1 MECNKVRSNS
11 YGSSSHFLN
20 LLQRGTNR
28 FLALSYTIFFYT
40 YIVTVVFH
48 KNLLFYGFSE

>member
-11 YGSSSHFLN
+11 YGSSSRFLN
-20 LLQRGTNR
+20 LLQRGTDR
-28 FLALSYTIFFYT
+28 VLALSYTVFFYT
-40 YIVTVVFH
+40 DIVTVVFH